1 MARSPFFP
9 DIFQLVA
16 VVRLVARLRLGI
28 LGTGF
33 INEAYH
39 MPALREIPDVE
50 VVAVYGK
57 TEAKTSEFAKRCGI
71 PKYYFGD
78 RGLDA
83 ICKDQLIDAI
93 DVGLPNFL
101 HLEAV
106 TKAAE
111 NHKAVICEK
120 PLGRTAAEA
129 RQMLDAAKRAAV
141 VHCYAEN
148 QVFMPKARYVM
159 NLIKNGSIGK
169 ITSVRSREAHSG
181 PHSTWFKTKNLAG
194 GGVLLDMGCH
204 TIELAR
210 QMIRKRPIEICAWT
224 ATLSHKIDVEDNC
237 LTLVRYEGN
246 ELGQSEASWSAKGG
260 LDVRFEIFGT
270 EGTVFVDM
278 TRETGLRV
286 FTSGLGSG
294 AVVEKA
300 DSTSGWLFPSLGEHQ
315 AYGFVEE
322 LTHFSKCITEDRAPL
337 ETFDD
342 GYLVNLLID
351 AAYESVAER
360 KWIVPRI

>member
-1 MARSPFFP
+1 MG
-9 DIFQLVA
+9 V
-16 VVRLVARLRLGI
+16 

-39 MPALREIPDVE
+39 LPALKEIPDVE
-50 VVAVYGK
+50 VVAVFGK
-57 TEAKTSEFAKRCGI
+57 TEAKTFDFAKKWGI
-71 PKYYFGD
+71 PKIYFGD
-78 RGLDA
+78 RGLEE
-83 ICKDQLIDAI
+83 ICKDQSIDVI

-101 HLEAV
+101 HLDAV
-106 TKAAE
+106 TMAAE

-120 PLGRTAAEA
+120 PLGRTSGEA
-129 RQMLDAAKRAAV
+129 KQMLEAAKRAGV
-141 VHCYAEN
+141 IHCYAEN

-159 NLIKNGSIGK
+159 DLIKRGGIGK

-181 PHSTWFKTKNLAG
+181 PHSMWFKTKDLAG

-210 QMIRKRPIEICAWT
+210 RMIGGKLKDVCAWT

-237 LTLVRYEGN
+237 LVLVRYDGS
-246 ELGQSEASWSAKGG
+246 ELGESEASWSAKGG

-286 FTSGLGSG
+286 FTTGLGGG
-294 AVVEKA
+294 AIVEKA
-300 DSTSGWLFPSLGEHQ
+300 DSTSGWLFPSLGEHE

-322 LTHFSKCITEDRAPL
+322 LRHFSDCILNDKQPS
-337 ETFDD
+337 ETFQD
-342 GYLVNLLID
+342 GFVVNCIID
-351 AAYESVAER
+351 AAYESAAER
-360 KWIVPRI
+360 RWIFPNN